1 MKTSTMRV
9 ATLATVATMTMLL
22 LLALVLSPSP
32 SAAHS
37 IEEDPTIMKPTGA
50 ASHEH
55 LTNANEPGT
64 PPHKH
69 TQPSGSADESGR
81 RGPLF
86 SQRLSPRAAYHSA
99 LRRLHDAQQH
109 LLALNPWRRTPQHV
123 DPFAALL
130 DPFDRD
136 LFRGF
141 GPRAAAAAQ
150 PHRRS
155 ALSSL
160 WNDPLLDWPD
170 VHEWPSDYFAHHEQA
185 PMLAGEEATA
195 AAGGGAAAGGAVAPR
210 RGDAMGSMLASTF
223 DVSEAAD
230 KYIVRASVPGW
241 TPEEVR
247 VEVQGDT
254 LILSGER
261 SVHKKIG
268 EEGGAEKAKEGEAQG
283 EVKQYAYF
291 RKVYTLPQD
300 VKADELRASFDANTH
315 ALRVEVPKPH
325 AAIEPPPKPAKV
337 TVPLQVKSSA
347 DTHAPAKNA

>member
-1 MKTSTMRV
+1 MNTSTRRL
-9 ATLATVATMTMLL
+9 ATLAAVTALLL
-22 LLALVLSPSP
+22 LLAISLTPSP
-32 SAAHS
+32 SSAHS
-37 IEEDPTIMKPTGA
+37 IEEDPTIMKPTRG

-69 TQPSGSADESGR
+69 TQPSGSAADESGR

-109 LLALNPWRRTPQHV
+109 LLALNPWRRTPHV

-141 GPRAAAAAQ
+141 GPRAAAQ

-185 PMLAGEEATA
+185 PMLAGEEAPA
-195 AAGGGAAAGGAVAPR
+195 AAGGGAAGAVAAR

-223 DVSEAAD
+223 DVSEDAD

-300 VKADELRASFDANTH
+300 VKTDELRASFDAGTH

-337 TVPLQVKSSA
+337 TVPLQVKASA

>member
-1 MKTSTMRV
+1 
-9 ATLATVATMTMLL
+9 MTAAVMLL
-22 LLALVLSPSP
+22 LAALLVVSPSP
-32 SAAHS
+32 SVAHS
-37 IEEDPTIMKPTGA
+37 VQEDPTIMKATGGG
-50 ASHEH
+50 EH
-55 LTNANEPGT
+55 LTPANEPGT

-69 TQPSGSADESGR
+69 TQPTAAGDEASR

-86 SQRLSPRAAYHSA
+86 SQRLSPRAAYQSA

-109 LLALNPWRRTPQHV
+109 LLALNPWRRTPPV
-123 DPFAALL
+123 DPFTALL
-130 DPFDRD
+130 NPFDHH
-136 LFRGF
+136 LFG
-141 GPRAAAAAQ
+141 GPRAGGLGQ

-155 ALSSL
+155 AWSSL

-185 PMLAGEEATA
+185 PMLGGEEAPA
-195 AAGGGAAAGGAVAPR
+195 AAAAAADSGAAGGAVAAR

-223 DVSEAAD
+223 DVSEDAD
-230 KYIVRASVPGW
+230 KYVVRASVPGW

-261 SVHKKIG
+261 SVHKKLG
-268 EEGGAEKAKEGEAQG
+268 DDEGGADKAKEGEAQG

-291 RKVYTLPQD
+291 RKVYTLPDD
-300 VKADELRASFDANTH
+300 VKADDLRASFDANTH
-315 ALRVEVPKPH
+315 ALRIEVPKPH

-337 TVPLQVKSSA
+337 TVPLQVKGNTA
-347 DTHAPAKNA
+347 TDVPAKNA